1 MAGKLRA
8 VFFDVAG
15 TLIVTRERIGYS
27 YARLARDYG
36 LEADD
41 KAVGAAFRRAFSAAP
56 GLAFGPGHDAR
67 ELRRLEREW
76 WRRVV
81 ADTFAEFG
89 PMRDFDGYFAAL
101 FDFLGDPANWKAD
114 PEAAPLLARL
124 KEHGYALGVISNFD
138 YRVYG
143 ILNGLGLGDYFD
155 SITISSEAGWAKPA
169 PEIFAAALGRH
180 TVRPA
185 EALHV
190 GDSEQMDVAGAQAA
204 GIAAVL
210 IDRKAPERCSVAG
223 RSARVT
229 SLSGVIDV
237 ADLVANA

>member
-1 MAGKLRA
+1 MLRA

-15 TLIVTRERIGYS
+15 TLIVPRERIGQS

-36 LEADD
+36 LEADGQ
-41 KAVGAAFRRAFSAAP
+41 AVGAAFRRAFHAAP
-56 GLAFGPGHDAR
+56 GLAFGPGHEPG

-81 ADTFAEFG
+81 VDTFAGFG
-89 PMRDFDGYFAAL
+89 QFRDFDGYFAAL
-101 FDFLGDPANWKAD
+101 FDFLADPANWQAD
-114 PEAAPLLARL
+114 AEAEPLLAELRRRG
-124 KEHGYALGVISNFD
+124 HTLGVISNFD

-143 ILNGLGLGDYFD
+143 ILRGLGLSPYFD

-169 PEIFAAALGRH
+169 REIFAQALAQLGAAPG
-180 TVRPA
+180 

-190 GDSEQMDVAGAQAA
+190 GDSEHMDLAGALGA

-210 IDRKAPERCSVAG
+210 IDRRASRRCAISG
-223 RSARVT
+223 RSARVAN
-229 SLSGVIDV
+229 LGAVIE
-237 ADLVANA
+237 AAGGISFT

>member
-1 MAGKLRA
+1 MLKAI
-8 VFFDVAG
+8 FFDVAG
-15 TLIVTRERIGYS
+15 TLILTRERIGLS
-27 YARLARDYG
+27 YARLAQKYG

-41 KAVGAAFRRAFSAAP
+41 KAVGAAFRRAFNAAP

-81 ADTFAEFG
+81 VDTFADFG
-89 PMRDFDGYFAAL
+89 QFRDFDGYFAAL
-101 FDFLGDPANWKAD
+101 FDFLADPANWKAD
-114 PEAAPLLARL
+114 AEAVPLLVGL
-124 KEHGYALGVISNFD
+124 KERGHTLGVISNFD

-143 ILNGLGLGDYFD
+143 ILEGLGLGPYFD
-155 SITISSEAGWAKPA
+155 SMTISSEVGWAKPA
-169 PEIFAAALGRH
+169 TEIFHAALERH
-180 TVRPA
+180 AIQPG

-190 GDSEQMDVAGAQAA
+190 GDSEDTDLAGAQTA

-210 IDRKAPERCSVAG
+210 LDRKAPDRCSISG

-229 SLSGVIDV
+229 ALSAVLDA
-237 ADLVANA
+237 ADRITFT